1 LTTRR
6 FVEFQRH
13 LERAGLASSTV
24 RHRLAALGAFYRHAV
39 AAQFCESSPVVDI
52 RRPPDTDGR
61 PPTDQAITEEELAR
75 LISHARAAGPH
86 EEAIVLLL
94 GDPAVAPA
102 TEGCAKTR
110 G

>member
-13 LERAGLASSTV
+13 LERAGLAPSTV
-24 RHRLAALGAFYRHAV
+24 RRRLAALGAFYRHAV